1 MDHIVRALM
10 WIHFVYLLLLPSLA
24 VVAAFMMFP
33 NAELP
38 KYLCVLG
45 FPAVLMYSLF
55 LANGYAIP
63 RSLPVALFIT
73 LTIPFQIALNV
84 LLFGSGSIWLFF
96 AESAAVSIGSFV
108 FGTIIVALSHR
119 KREVSRREFI
129 FLLMLAVP
137 LFFGG
142 LIPHFLSVFYGYGG
156 WSPWL
161 VLFATAFITAAWEYG
176 KVYRRVEAT
185 PGVKNVP
192 LEFDGGRLAKVLG
205 ISDTKIQLMSPTYP
219 VNGGPQRS
227 GRVFTFGITAMLLPF
242 ITAMA
247 IEFAFGLY

>member
-1 MDHIVRALM
+1 MDRIVRALM

-24 VVAAFMMFP
+24 FVASFMMFP

-38 KYLCVLG
+38 NYICVLG
-45 FPAVLMYSLF
+45 FPAVIMYSLF

-73 LTIPFQIALNV
+73 LTIPLQIALNV
-84 LLFGSGSIWLFF
+84 ALFGSGSIWLFL
-96 AESAAVSIGSFV
+96 AENAAVSIGSFV
-108 FGTIIVALSHR
+108 FGVIIVALSHR
-119 KREVSRREFI
+119 KKEVSRRQFF
-129 FLLMLAVP
+129 FLVLLAVP

-176 KVYRRVEAT
+176 RVYHRVEAT

-192 LEFDGGRLAKVLG
+192 LEFDGGRFAEMLG
-205 ISDTKIQLMSPTYP
+205 ISDRKIKLISPSYP

-227 GRVFTFGITAMLLPF
+227 GRVFAFGITAMLLPF
-242 ITAMA
+242 ITAIA